1 MPKIVLTRFLINM
14 AFNPEKFSGISKELR
29 SEETREAARQE
40 LADVMAVLV
49 GEDREFFGDA
59 QLREKIETTLASF
72 PAEERQNVL
81 SELQKITREAGWKT
95 AHNIVA
101 GALDLDK
108 EIERTVGQREQ
119 IEIYS
124 HTVRRPENI
133 HHFRDFMN
141 PEDGPTHYW
150 IPRKY
155 DIQRYV
161 KTAVEAHARSG
172 RSGSIKVLDIGGG
185 SGFLGK
191 LIADEARN
199 QGIELEVTVM
209 DPDTETV
216 TKAKDTFSDT
226 GNLKFEIGTSNKALE
241 VFGPELTP
249 DEKVKFDELE
259 NRRLEMLEA
268 GKEELSH
275 IKALLVSLEAES
287 DDETSNPDISSI
299 LSGAFGNRARTIL
312 EQSGI
317 SLDNLPAIEQLRDT
331 IADFYN
337 TRWEFHQ
344 KGILSIRDEQEKIYA
359 DKGPGKANVDMVL
372 NSWMP
377 IGLDF
382 TREMR
387 MLNAGAIIYARE
399 RGGATGVDYPSENP
413 VNLGKETSY
422 STGENYDDV
431 SWWEGVATSGVRS
444 SERFGYSG
452 GVANASQIHIHKE
465 LSISDEE
472 LDIPEPDK
480 NQQYAWEESL
490 EQFIGRQ

>member
-1 MPKIVLTRFLINM
+1 M
-14 AFNPEKFSGISKELR
+14 AFSPEKFSGISKKLR
-29 SEETREAARQE
+29 SEKTRESARQE
-40 LADVMAVLV
+40 LADVIAVLV
-49 GEDREFFGDA
+49 GEDREFFDDA

-81 SELQKITREAGWKT
+81 SELRKITREAGWKT
-95 AHNIVA
+95 AHSIVA
-101 GALDLDK
+101 GAFDLDK

-133 HHFRDFMN
+133 YHFRDFMN
-141 PEDGPTHYW
+141 PEGGPTHYW

-161 KTAVEAHARSG
+161 KTAVEVHRRSG
-172 RSGSIKVLDIGGG
+172 KGGTIRVLDIGGG

-199 QGIELEVTVM
+199 QGIELEVTVI
-209 DPDTETV
+209 DPDAKTV
-216 TKAKDTFSDT
+216 TKAKKAFADTQ
-226 GNLKFEIGTSNKALE
+226 NLKFEIGTSTQALE
-241 VFGPELTP
+241 LFGPELTP
-249 DEKVKFDELE
+249 DEKDKFNELE
-259 NRRLEMLEA
+259 KRRLEMLEA
-268 GKEELSH
+268 GKEELSY

-287 DDETSNPDISSI
+287 DDQTSSPDISLI
-299 LSGAFGNRARTIL
+299 LSGPFGNRARTIL

-344 KGILSIRDEQEKIYA
+344 QRILGIRDEQEKIYA
-359 DKGPGKANVDMVL
+359 GKGPGGARVDVVL

-377 IGLDF
+377 IGLNF
-382 TREMR
+382 TTEMR

-399 RGGATGVDYPSENP
+399 KGGATGVDYLSEDP
-413 VNLGKETSY
+413 VNLGKEVSY
-422 STGENYDDV
+422 GTGDNYDDV
-431 SWWEGVATSGVRS
+431 SWWGGIATSGVMS
-444 SERFGYSG
+444 SERLGYSG
-452 GVANASQIHIHKE
+452 NFANVSQIHIHKE
-465 LSISDEE
+465 LGISDEE
-472 LDIPEPDK
+472 LEIPEPEK

-490 EQFIGRQ
+490 EQYIGPQRIRDRRFY

>member
-1 MPKIVLTRFLINM
+1 ME
-14 AFNPEKFSGISKELR
+14 FNPEKFAGISKGLR
-29 SEETREAARQE
+29 SDETREPARQE

-49 GEDREFFGDA
+49 GEDSSYFGDRE
-59 QLREKIETTLASF
+59 LREKIENAVTSF
-72 PAEERQNVL
+72 PIEERQNIV
-81 SELQKITREAGWKT
+81 SELQKITQESGWKT

-108 EIERTVGQREQ
+108 EIERTLGQREQ
-119 IEIYS
+119 VKIYR

-141 PEDGPTHYW
+141 PEGGPTHYW

-161 KTAVEAHARSG
+161 KTAVEAHTRSG
-172 RSGSIKVLDIGGG
+172 RSGAIRVLDIGGG

-191 LIADEARN
+191 LIADKARN

-209 DPDTETV
+209 DPDTKTV
-216 TKAKDTFSDT
+216 TKAKEAFADTQ
-226 GNLKFEIGTSNKALE
+226 NLKFEIGTSNQALE
-241 VFGPELTP
+241 MFGPELTP
-249 DEKVKFDELE
+249 DEKDKFDELE

-268 GKEELSH
+268 GKQELSH

-344 KGILSIRDEQEKIYA
+344 QRILGIRDEQEKIYA
-359 DKGPGKANVDMVL
+359 AKGPGKANVDMVL

-377 IGLDF
+377 IDLDF

-399 RGGATGVDYPSENP
+399 RGGATGVNYLREDP
-413 VNLGKETSY
+413 VDLGKETSY
-422 STGENYDDV
+422 STGDNYNDV
-431 SWWEGVATSGVRS
+431 SWWEGVATSRMGRY
-444 SERFGYSG
+444 FGR
-452 GVANASQIHIHKE
+452 VANVSQIHIHKE
-465 LSISDEE
+465 LGISNEE
-472 LDIPEPDK
+472 LEIPEPDK
-480 NQQYAWEESL
+480 KQQYAWEESL
-490 EQFIGRQ
+490 EQFFGRQKIRDRRFF

>member
-1 MPKIVLTRFLINM
+1 M
-14 AFNPEKFSGISKELR
+14 AFSPEKFSGISKKLR
-29 SEETREAARQE
+29 SEKTRESARQE
-40 LADVMAVLV
+40 LADVIAVLV
-49 GEDREFFGDA
+49 GEDREFFDDA

-81 SELQKITREAGWKT
+81 SELRKITREAGWKT
-95 AHNIVA
+95 AHSIVA
-101 GALDLDK
+101 GAFDLDK

-133 HHFRDFMN
+133 YHFRDFMN
-141 PEDGPTHYW
+141 PEGGPTHYW

-161 KTAVEAHARSG
+161 KTAVEVHRRSG
-172 RSGSIKVLDIGGG
+172 KGGTIRVLDIGGG

-199 QGIELEVTVM
+199 QGIELEVTVI
-209 DPDTETV
+209 DPDAKTV
-216 TKAKDTFSDT
+216 TKAKKAFADTQ
-226 GNLKFEIGTSNKALE
+226 NLKFEIGTSTQALE
-241 VFGPELTP
+241 LFGPELTP
-249 DEKVKFDELE
+249 DEKDKFNELE
-259 NRRLEMLEA
+259 KRRLEMLEA
-268 GKEELSH
+268 GKEELSY

-287 DDETSNPDISSI
+287 DDQTSSPDISLI
-299 LSGAFGNRARTIL
+299 LSGPFGNRARTIL

-344 KGILSIRDEQEKIYA
+344 QRILGIRDEQEKIYA
-359 DKGPGKANVDMVL
+359 GKGPGGARVDVVL

-377 IGLDF
+377 IGLNF
-382 TREMR
+382 TTEMR

-399 RGGATGVDYPSENP
+399 KGGATGVDYLSEDP
-413 VNLGKETSY
+413 VNLGKEVSY
-422 STGENYDDV
+422 GTGDNYDDV
-431 SWWEGVATSGVRS
+431 SWWGGIATSGVMS
-444 SERFGYSG
+444 SERLGYSG
-452 GVANASQIHIHKE
+452 NSANVSQIHIHKE
-465 LSISDEE
+465 LGISDEE
-472 LDIPEPDK
+472 LEIPEPEK

-490 EQFIGRQ
+490 EQYIGPQRIRDRRFY